1 MQDMTE
7 YLIKFKKETSELN
20 RAKGEVDSLT
30 EKIKNQKVDYTKLD
44 KEQKKTYDSIVKGS
58 KKATD
63 SNVDLMGKV
72 KGIAGAYIG
81 FQTIKN
87 SFNVFSQF
95 DDKLKKTQALTG
107 ATTAEMNAM
116 SKQAKD
122 LGASTAFS
130 ASQVAEAQSNMGQVG
145 MKTNEILAATPGILS
160 FASAAQ
166 MDMATATTAV
176 TDTMSIF
183 GLAATDSTRIADIFA
198 TASSKSAR
206 GAEWFSSALANSGAN
221 ARSLGFSLEDTTA
234 VLATMAPAFKD
245 GGSAGTAL
253 NAIMRD
259 LTKNMDK
266 QGKITI
272 AGQKVEVARNGRM
285 LKFSEIIANTNKAT
299 QSLTE
304 VQQKQALATVMGDEA
319 IRGFNGLLASG
330 ADKISEYD
338 NHMKNSTDS
347 AMTMAKIMES
357 GPGGAMRNL
366 SSAFEG
372 ATIALAEA
380 LLPAFM
386 KVIDVATTMTT
397 GVKGILD
404 LYKEYPS
411 IMWTITAACG
421 AYVGVQK
428 SIVAWNTI
436 MNASNPWGWL
446 KIAITAVT
454 AALIYFEGKY
464 QSVSKMVDKT
474 AKFFGIT
481 PKSEKDTATGNVTPV
496 KVPAFAKGT
505 NNAPGGISLVGEQG
519 PELVNLRKGSQVIP
533 SEKTRQMLGKSISIG
548 GDKVEINISSITG
561 NSAEIIEEIKEYL
574 DKRER
579 RRSSQIMQMLG
590 GA

>member
-1 MQDMTE
+1 M
-7 YLIKFKKETSELN
+7 
-20 RAKGEVDSLT
+20 
-30 EKIKNQKVDYTKLD
+30 DYTKLD

-145 MKTNEILAATPGILS
+145 MKVNEILAATPGILS

-183 GLAATDSTRIADIFA
+183 GLVATDSTRIADIFA

-259 LTKNMDK
+259 LTKSMDK

-299 QSLTE
+299 KSLTE

-330 ADKISEYD
+330 ADKITEYD
-338 NHMKNSTDS
+338 KHMKNSTDS
-347 AMTMAKIMES
+347 ATTMAKIMES

-481 PKSEKDTATGNVTPV
+481 PKSEKDSTATSVAPA
-496 KVPAFAKGT
+496 KIPAFAKGT

-533 SEKTRQMLGKSISIG
+533 TEKTREMLGKSVSIA
-548 GDKVEINISSITG
+548 GDEININISSVTG
-561 NSAEIIEEIKEYL
+561 SSTEIIEEIKEYL